1 MNLSNT
7 ETYTIKEVADMT
19 GFKTHVIRF
28 YEKEFDLEIP
38 RNDENNRRYFTY
50 KEVED
55 LIQIKTLQERG
66 LTNKQIRQIIKS
78 PKVII
83 ENSNTEVAVTNPNGE
98 MTMPQNY
105 QSEEWLKEALQFI
118 RLELQETVK
127 SLDYGKELEVLTEKI
142 DDLRMQ
148 LNREDKDVLVC
159 ENAKLRMKLKEKSY
173 EVAELKDK
181 VKREEYKSKSF
192 FQKLFGPKDKTEI
205 KI

>member
-1 MNLSNT
+1 MNLTNK

-55 LIQIKTLQERG
+55 LIQIKTMQERG
-66 LTNKQIRQIIKS
+66 LTNKQIRQILKS
-78 PKVII
+78 PKIVI
-83 ENSNTEVAVTNPNGE
+83 ESNNNEVAVSNINNEVARTQDGH
-98 MTMPQNY
+98 
-105 QSEEWLKEALQFI
+105 SEEWIKEALQFI
-118 RLELQETVK
+118 RLELLESVK
-127 SLDYGKELEVLTEKI
+127 SLDYKKELEELTEKV

-148 LNREDKDVLVC
+148 LNSEDKDVLVC

-181 VKREEYKSKSF
+181 MKRDQHKSKSIF
-192 FQKLFGPKDKTEI
+192 EKIFGPKEKTEM

>member
-1 MNLSNT
+1 MNLSST

-19 GFKTHVIRF
+19 GFKAHVIRF

-78 PKVII
+78 PKIII
-83 ENSNTEVAVTNPNGE
+83 EDNNSEVAVASQSNEG
-98 MTMPQNY
+98 TMPQNY
-105 QSEEWLKEALQFI
+105 QSEEWIKEALQFI

-127 SLDYGKELEVLTEKI
+127 SLDYKKELQELTDKI

-181 VKREEYKSKSF
+181 IKREEYKSKSI
-192 FQKLFGPKDKTEI
+192 FQKLFGAKNKTEI

>member
-1 MNLSNT
+1 MNISNT
-7 ETYTIKEVADMT
+7 EIYTIKEVADMT
-19 GFKTHVIRF
+19 GFKAHVIRF

-66 LTNKQIRQIIKS
+66 LTNKQIRQLLKS

-83 ENSNTEVAVTNPNGE
+83 EQNSSEVAVASTGNE
-98 MTMPQNY
+98 VARQQEF
-105 QSEEWLKEALQFI
+105 QSEEWLKEALQFL
-118 RLELQETVK
+118 RLELLESVK
-127 SLDYGKELEVLTEKI
+127 GLDYKKEIEDLTEKI

-148 LNREDKDVLVC
+148 LNREDKDVLIC

-173 EVAELKDK
+173 EVAELKEK
-181 VKREEYKSKSF
+181 VKREQYKSKSVF
-192 FQKLFGPKDKTEI
+192 HRLFGSKEKAEV

>member
-1 MNLSNT
+1 MHISNN

-19 GFKTHVIRF
+19 GFKAHVIRF

-50 KEVED
+50 KEIED
-55 LIQIKTLQERG
+55 LIQIKSLQERG
-66 LTNKQIRQIIKS
+66 LTNKQIRQLLKS
-78 PKVII
+78 PKVIMDGSSN
-83 ENSNTEVAVTNPNGE
+83 EVATTRVNTEVARQQELHT
-98 MTMPQNY
+98 
-105 QSEEWLKEALQFI
+105 EEWLKEALQFI
-118 RLELQETVK
+118 RLELLDTVK
-127 SLDYGKELEVLTEKI
+127 GMDYKKEIESLTDKI

-159 ENAKLRMKLKEKSY
+159 ENAKLRLKLKEKSY

-181 VKREEYKSKSF
+181 MKREQNKSKSIIHR
-192 FQKLFGPKDKTEI
+192 LFGSKEKDEI